1 MVLYQSGFHA
11 KDYDSNFEKHILKK
25 GDRFKMLEE
34 DEDEVGVGGLKPT
47 FELQIETWWL
57 CMPFIDT
64 LDGFYVNVVH
74 GMGIPQNH
82 NWPTNSKQSGAG
94 NWVV

>member
-47 FELQIETWWL
+47 FELQIE
-57 CMPFIDT
+57 
-64 LDGFYVNVVH
+64 
-74 GMGIPQNH
+74 
-82 NWPTNSKQSGAG
+82 A
-94 NWVV
+94 